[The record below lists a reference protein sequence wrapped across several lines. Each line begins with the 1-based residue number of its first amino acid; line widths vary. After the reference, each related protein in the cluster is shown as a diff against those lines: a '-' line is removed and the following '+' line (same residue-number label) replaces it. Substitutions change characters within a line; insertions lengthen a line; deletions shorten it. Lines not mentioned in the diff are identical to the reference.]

1 MIRTPEALLADAGDL
16 TEVGT
21 LEEARPQQPREV
33 GIYHQGNWWKL
44 VLPEPETDSPVGLL
58 DVELLRTNVI
68 RDLLGIDELQPDS
81 GADYAPAPN
90 GIDEVVR
97 RCDEDGRIGFVMYA
111 TSIEELM
118 AVADAEELMPPK
130 SSDVA
135 EAPLRDLPS
144 CSARAQPATSTRAE
158 RRRRQLPQRPG
169 LTPGQGSGEG
179 TLHALR

>member
-1 MIRTPEALLADAGDL
+1 MLFPSDALRVEAFHRRIPDTLGRDPHALEALLADAGDL

-81 GADYAPAPN
+81 GADYVPAPN

-130 SSDVA
+130 SSYVA
-135 EAPLRDLPS
+135 PKPRSGIFLRVLGTG
-144 CSARAQPATSTRAE
+144 ATSH
-158 RRRRQLPQRPG
+158 LDP
-169 LTPGQGSGEG
+169 S
-179 TLHALR
+179 